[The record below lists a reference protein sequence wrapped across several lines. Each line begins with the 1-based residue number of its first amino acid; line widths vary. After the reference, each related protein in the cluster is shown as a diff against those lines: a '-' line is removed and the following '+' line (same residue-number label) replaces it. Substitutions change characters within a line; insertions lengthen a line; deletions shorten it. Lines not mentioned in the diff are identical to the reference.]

1 MRSKGVNLGFFNF
14 VFKKL
19 SKLLKNQAGQGG
31 QLAYKKAKIVK
42 SYLYCIYWWQIVIM
56 ASTAQTRRENHGSE
70 TRQVALLS
78 DDTRTVALI
87 EYIFALYNE
96 ARVDLTVINSHFSE
110 AHLALSADLI
120 LIDRHCANG
129 QFTGLLETLAQLNQ
143 GDFLIPIVLL
153 LDEQYLSDDLNQ
165 LAECASLGVKD
176 FLLSSEMS
184 LKRLSSYFKPLSH
197 QMVDSNSTIS
207 NKPQS
212 TNDSNSQP
220 LAGSIRTEQQTVI
233 AEPHQAS
240 EQHIESTA
248 VNTASDQLHLL
259 SIDLESH
266 RIHLSQNE
274 STLIAEEPDA
284 ILSIAEWLALLDEEG
299 AKQFDTMLT
308 RAQDFLSITQ
318 EIHCTI
324 KSTTG
329 QIYPIHISEIQI
341 KENGQGRVIG
351 ISSQIRMNADI
362 KPMATHNNS
371 PAHSGFDNIS
381 PTINTAMVERE
392 WQHITESL
400 PMMCLIL
407 DHKGHIVKTINSDRS
422 STHFFP
428 EAQQGQTL
436 NELFGIDSFDNYV
449 EAINKTLNTG
459 KAHQQT
465 IAYATANGTR
475 WFDTFITKMR
485 GDLGI
490 SRQVVWAA
498 FDATAARQ
506 AYQELLKN
514 HDTLTDTIN
523 DAPIIFCQKDAE
535 GRYQR
540 VNRTFCEVFNVRAEV
555 IAGRGDDDIFSGLTL
570 EKIIQH
576 DSQLFSEGGEAQF
589 TYSDTINGQ
598 TVNIHWHKFAMK
610 SHSANKVESI
620 ASFGF
625 VLEEPVAFD
634 SAPIPP
640 TESISQ
646 ITPESL
652 TSKTLPE
659 PSGAIGQDF
668 KAIIKNIIS
677 YTEIVVAQKK
687 PGREQRVID
696 YLNQV
701 VNASEKALSLVLE
714 ASSESNSQKQ
724 LVAVELKPLV
734 RDMVQMLQPTLPSSL
749 NFHTDIE
756 NSYGRAMVSPAQFQR
771 LVMQL
776 LVTARDNTTNS
787 NSPSDA
793 GEILLALSNR
803 RFENKK
809 CASCGSELN
818 GEYLVL
824 SVTTPSDNIDPANLK
839 KILASAN
846 NQPTKSGNNQN
857 VIDLTHDNHGH
868 VTLESQSNAISLQL
882 LFERITEQSGDDGKS
897 DQKNRSNEEL
907 SSLSR
912 L

>member
-1 MRSKGVNLGFFNF
+1 
-14 VFKKL
+14 
-19 SKLLKNQAGQGG
+19 
-31 QLAYKKAKIVK
+31 
-42 SYLYCIYWWQIVIM
+42 M
-56 ASTAQTRRENHGSE
+56 ASTSQTRRENHDSE

-87 EYIFALYNE
+87 EYIFALYNG
-96 ARVDLTVINSHFSE
+96 AKVDLTVINSHFSE

-120 LIDRHCANG
+120 LIDRHCAQG

-143 GDFLIPIVLL
+143 GDFLMPIVLL
-153 LDEQYLSDDLNQ
+153 LDEQYLSDDLSQ
-165 LAECASLGVKD
+165 FAACAALGVKD

-184 LKRLSSYFKPLSH
+184 LKRLSSYFKPLGH
-197 QMVDSNSTIS
+197 PKVDSNSTSS
-207 NKPQS
+207 NRAKS
-212 TNDSNSQP
+212 TDDSNTQP
-220 LAGSIRTEQQTVI
+220 LSGLVITAEQSAITEP
-233 AEPHQAS
+233 EPHQPS
-240 EQHIESTA
+240 EQAFATNA
-248 VNTASDQLHLL
+248 VNVARDQLHLL

-308 RAQDFLSITQ
+308 RAQSFLSITQ

-324 KSTTG
+324 KSTIG
-329 QIYPIHISEIQI
+329 QVYPIHISEIQI

-351 ISSQIRMNADI
+351 ISSQIRMSGDI
-362 KPMATHNNS
+362 TSTSNHGNN
-371 PAHSGFDNIS
+371 PVHSGFDNIS
-381 PTINTAMVERE
+381 PTTNTAMVERE
-392 WQHITESL
+392 WQHIAESL

-407 DHKGHIVKTINSDRS
+407 DNKGHIVKTINSDRS

-465 IAYATANGTR
+465 IAYTTANGTR

-523 DAPIIFCQKDAE
+523 DAPIVFCQKDAD

-570 EKIIQH
+570 EKIIEQ
-576 DSQLFSEGGEAQF
+576 DGQLFSEGGEAQF

-598 TVNIHWHKFAMK
+598 TVNIHWHKFAIK
-610 SHSANKVESI
+610 SHNTNTVESI

-625 VLEEPVAFD
+625 VLQEPAVSNPATTPMP
-634 SAPIPP
+634 S
-640 TESISQ
+640 TESLSQ
-646 ITPESL
+646 ITPETIAPKNL
-652 TSKTLPE
+652 AE
-659 PSGAIGQDF
+659 PSGAISQDF

-677 YTEIVVAQKK
+677 YTEMVVAQKN

-701 VNASEKALSLVLE
+701 VNAGEKALSLVLE

-724 LVAVELKPLV
+724 LVALELKPLV

-756 NSYGRAMVSPAQFQR
+756 NSQGRAMVSPAQFQR

-776 LVTARDNTTNS
+776 LVSARDNATNN
-787 NSPSDA
+787 NSPSGA

-846 NQPTKSGNNQN
+846 NQPTKSSNNQN
-857 VIDLTHDNHGH
+857 VIDLTHENHGH

-882 LFERITEQSGDDGKS
+882 LFERMTEQSGDDEKS

-907 SSLSR
+907 SSLSS